1 MIFPSLEKENIF
13 ISNCLMAQEI
23 NRELPG
29 VVKCPEGPV
38 KNSKL
43 VKVKLLRA
51 YKEYK
56 VENLLNYFD
65 GTEKFDALFSTED
78 KQETKGIFSVHSR
91 DDWSDI
97 DLDISDVD
105 ASIIGAIGPTT
116 QFKSMVAYWNLGCG
130 LFGPIVYER
139 NLRYLDLYRDRP
151 LRTKSL
157 IIKIKDIAFN
167 VYSIERVLKSLANF
181 VIFQLSPFKLE
192 FEWGANVREQNVQQF
207 VNSCEKIA
215 REKIENKFGV
225 RIETE
230 LLSLDKYCGG
240 TFLSVLRA
248 IP

>member
-1 MIFPSLEKENIF
+1 
-13 ISNCLMAQEI
+13 MAQEI
-23 NRELPG
+23 NQKSFEELSE
-29 VVKCPEGPV
+29 VVKCPEEPI
-38 KNSKL
+38 KKSKL
-43 VKVKLLRA
+43 VRVKLLGA

-78 KQETKGIFSVHSR
+78 KQECTEKGIFSVHSR

-105 ASIIGAIGPTT
+105 GSVIGAIGPTT

-157 IIKIKDIAFN
+157 IIKINDIAFN

-181 VIFQLSPFKLE
+181 VSFQLSPFKLK

-240 TFLSVLRA
+240 TFLSVLRP